1 MERISLFK
9 LERPDI
15 KISME
20 IYFNQEGQLIFD
32 GYDIGK
38 SVEGWFDDIHR
49 DSGKIPYHRIGN
61 KVLYRGSEIADCL
74 ESFNMNDV

>member
-1 MERISLFK
+1 MERIVLFK

-20 IYFNQEGQLIFD
+20 MYFNEKGQLIFD

-38 SVEGWFDDIHR
+38 TVDDWWG
-49 DSGKIPYHRIGN
+49 DWG
-61 KVLYRGSEIADCL
+61 
-74 ESFNMNDV
+74 